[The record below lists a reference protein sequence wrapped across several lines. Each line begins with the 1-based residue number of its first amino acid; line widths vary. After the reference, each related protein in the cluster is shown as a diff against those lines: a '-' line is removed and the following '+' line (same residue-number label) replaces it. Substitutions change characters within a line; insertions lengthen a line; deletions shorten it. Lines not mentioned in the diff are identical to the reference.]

1 MPDRPPLQRISS
13 LLRFV
18 EPVIAVT
25 LLCGLISILVRG
37 AIGASDPADALAG
50 WITVAVFA
58 GIAIF
63 ALRWELRRFR
73 E

>member
-1 MPDRPPLQRISS
+1 MPARPLLRRFSS

-18 EPVIAVT
+18 EPT
-25 LLCGLISILVRG
+25 LATGLLGALIWILVRG
-37 AIGASDPADALAG
+37 AVGASDPADALAG
-50 WITVAVFA
+50 WIIVAVFA